1 MLISYSKGGDLSNME
16 FFRRFFA
23 KKCAVGGLDLG
34 TSSLKLVQLNAKKDK
49 TYELVSLVIGYPPDQ
64 TLKDGVIIDSRA
76 LGDYIKQL
84 ILGNKLNM
92 KEIVGVAS
100 GQSVI
105 LRPIRMA
112 KLDAKD
118 LNSSLR
124 FHAKNYL
131 PYSDEDAMIKGFILN
146 DELEDDPTQM
156 DVLLFAAPNEIIKNT
171 QDVIRFS
178 GLNPK
183 AVEMEPSVLGLVLQL
198 SVEPEIYGKTIAL
211 IHMGASFTSINIYKG
226 GLLKQSRIV
235 KVAGNRFTEVIAQN
249 FNINFD
255 EAEKMKK
262 EKSVIR
268 VEKDATPV
276 APTTMRIFNIITPVL
291 DAASAFS
298 RASRSARMASRRAS
312 WASIC
317 SSSILAKSS
326 SGSPTRCPAGI
337 ICGLPSSSQ
346 SSTMPEEGAW
356 APCGRVWRALPSP
369 SR

>member
-1 MLISYSKGGDLSNME
+1 MD
-16 FFRRFFA
+16 FFKRIFA
-23 KKCAVGGLDLG
+23 KKSAVGGLDLG
-34 TSSLKLVQLNAKKDK
+34 TGSLKLVQLNTKKDK
-49 TYELVSLVIGYPPDQ
+49 TYELVSLLIGYPPDQ

-84 ILGNKLNM
+84 ILGNKLNIR
-92 KEIVGVAS
+92 EIVGVAS
-100 GQSVI
+100 GQQVI

-131 PYSDEDAMIKGFILN
+131 PYSDEDAMIKGVILN

-178 GLNPK
+178 GLTPK
-183 AVEMEPSVLGLVLQL
+183 AVEMEPSALGLILQL
-198 SVEPEIYGKTIAL
+198 SVEPEVYAKTVAL

-226 GLLKQSRIV
+226 GMLKQSRSV
-235 KVAGNRFTEVIAQN
+235 RVAGNRFTEVIAQN

-291 DAASAFS
+291 ED
-298 RASRSARMASRRAS
+298 
-312 WASIC
+312 
-317 SSSILAKSS
+317 LAKEIKRSFDYYIKQFNDGGIDYIYLSGGSS
-326 SGSPTRCPAGI
+326 KFKNLDAYIANEFGI
-337 ICGLPSSSQ
+337 KCSVLDPFRKIDISKVPGYPKEQLLDLAPSLSVALGL
-346 SSTMPEEGAW
+346 
-356 APCGRVWRALPSP
+356 ALRSYN
-369 SR
+369 